1 MSRLQERDGSK
12 VPPVTRLL
20 TSGRPLVRPSNW
32 PRTPGQDNT
41 ASFLAGHRAPHHDPA
56 FAWTLRVSIAPALC
70 CRATVAARVRV
81 TPDRTPLRQINAR
94 ADARGH
100 RQPVSGG
107 TPCVSPSS
115 LPHWRRSGPACSH
128 YRDGQS
134 ADGRTL
140 HLRSG
145 LRPRQLLRMGNAS
158 PLRTKP
164 RARCGLSRSE
174 PRPCASNSDHQC
186 RSRKLN

>member
-81 TPDRTPLRQINAR
+81 TPDQTPLRQINAPR
-94 ADARGH
+94 R
-100 RQPVSGG
+100 RSRPSWPVSGG
-107 TPCVSPSS
+107 TAMRITLLIAALAAFGACMFTLPRWSIGRRENTSP
-115 LPHWRRSGPACSH
+115 PIRAATP
-128 YRDGQS
+128 
-134 ADGRTL
+134 
-140 HLRSG
+140 
-145 LRPRQLLRMGNAS
+145 PAS
-158 PLRTKP
+158 PNGER
-164 RARCGLSRSE
+164 E
-174 PRPCASNSDHQC
+174 PVAD
-186 RSRKLN
+186 